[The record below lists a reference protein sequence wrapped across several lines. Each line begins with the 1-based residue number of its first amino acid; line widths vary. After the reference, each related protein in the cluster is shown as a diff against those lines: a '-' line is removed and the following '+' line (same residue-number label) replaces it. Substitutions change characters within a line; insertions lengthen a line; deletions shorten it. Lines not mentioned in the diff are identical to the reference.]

1 VGRVRK
7 LLVRN
12 FKSIR
17 ERVEVSFPES
27 GPLVIVGPNNA
38 GKSNLVR
45 ALELVLGEN
54 WPGSFQPE
62 DHDFFDRNPANL
74 PLEIVV
80 EVENV
85 SHAYHGSFVSVNA
98 FVLEHSGDERPFYM
112 ILDGGAVNPYVNK
125 ETRGQCRSILVSAD
139 RRLSYQLGYSSKYTF
154 LSKLT
159 RQFHEALIADAG
171 RVKNLKDKFDEIR
184 GAFEGIDEFA
194 VFTKELQK
202 QMDDFSRNLEY
213 RLEVDF
219 SAYDPSNYFRSLRV
233 QPVQEGEVRTFEEL
247 GTGQEQVLALSFAY
261 AYAKAFH
268 GKAEGLV
275 LVIEEPEAHL
285 HPLAQQWVS
294 RKVHEFAGTEGIQ
307 VVITTHSPAF
317 LSVMS
322 LDGIVLARKEK
333 GATRITQLSKK
344 MLASAC
350 QKTGAKTATAE
361 TVLPFYAA
369 VATQEILAGF
379 FARKIVLVEGP
390 TEALALPI
398 YLERAGLSPVK
409 EGIAVIPVQ
418 GVGNLAKW
426 WRFFTAY
433 EIPIYTAFDNDAK
446 GEDADKKKRSDL
458 LTALGLNAKAQEE
471 ILSAKDWIIGPLLC
485 VFGKNF
491 EESMRLG
498 FGGKYQELEKEA
510 QEKFGLSPERSKPL
524 IGRYVAERIP
534 VGAGSEME
542 KKFKALAASLNSLK
556 G

>member
-1 VGRVRK
+1 
-7 LLVRN
+7 
-12 FKSIR
+12 
-17 ERVEVSFPES
+17 
-27 GPLVIVGPNNA
+27 
-38 GKSNLVR
+38 
-45 ALELVLGEN
+45 VLGES

-74 PLEIVV
+74 PLAIVV

-85 SHAYHGSFVSVNA
+85 SHAYHGSLVSVNA

-112 ILDGGAVNPYVNK
+112 ILDGGAVNPYVNN

-159 RQFHEALIADAG
+159 KQFHEALMADAG
-171 RVKNLKDKFDEIR
+171 RVKNLKDKFEEIR

-233 QPVQEGEVRTFEEL
+233 QPVQEGQVRTFEEL

-333 GATRITQLSKK
+333 GATRITQLSKRT
-344 MLASAC
+344 LAAAC

-379 FARKIVLVEGP
+379 FARKIFLVEGP

-433 EIPIYTAFDNDAK
+433 EIPTYTAFDNDAK
-446 GEDADKKKRSDL
+446 GDDADKKKRSDL
-458 LTALGLNAKAQEE
+458 LTALGLDAKAQEE
-471 ILSAKDWIIGPLLC
+471 ILSAKDWIIAPLLC
-485 VFGKNF
+485 VFGKTLK
-491 EESMRLG
+491 RACVWDLG
-498 FGGKYQELEKEA
+498 
-510 QEKFGLSPERSKPL
+510 
-524 IGRYVAERIP
+524 
-534 VGAGSEME
+534 GSIR
-542 KKFKALAASLNSLK
+542 N
-556 G
+556 